1 MNWII
6 KLAWAI
12 GELEPIVTQHISLR
26 TRIEQ
31 TLGFVIGSIGIGARG
46 YRAEPTNRAYVAQIV
61 LSRNTSAEVDLAIL
75 PIKVRI
81 PSVAY
86 AAAQ

>member
-12 GELEPIVTQHISLR
+12 GGARANRYSAHILR

-81 PSVAY
+81 PSGAY